1 MPDHRSD
8 QRDVVV
14 ARALERAVS
23 AVKTSPQEAEETR
36 AILLTGIL
44 DAADRGVR
52 DEDMLTDAALAALAL
67 YDDSE
72 MDAVMRT
79 APL

>member
-23 AVKTSPQEAEETR
+23 AVKTGPHEAEETR

-44 DAADRGVR
+44 DAAERGVR
-52 DEDMLTDAALAALAL
+52 DEDVLTDAALTALAL